1 MSLNIFNNKDSWDII
16 VPKVDYGNWVPK
28 RLIYGTLVIGLVF
41 LVLTFWFILLAIPA
55 VLFFLG
61 ASFFVYTRYQFSSA
75 GGDVQN
81 SVWELVLSNLNWN
94 GKQKVLDI
102 GCGNGALTI
111 KLAKKYP
118 TAHVTGID
126 YWGKRW
132 DYSKSTCEM
141 NAKIE
146 GVMEQVMFK
155 KASASSLPFEDEHFD
170 AVVSNFVFHEVSDV
184 KDKWEVIR
192 EALRVLKK
200 GGKFSFQDEFL
211 VKQIYGNPDDLVATI
226 KSWGISKVEYVKT
239 CDAKFIPRLLRA
251 PLFLGTIAI
260 IAGEK

>member
-1 MSLNIFNNKDSWDII
+1 

-94 GKQKVLDI
+94 GKQKVFDI

-126 YWGKRW
+126 YWGKR
-132 DYSKSTCEM
+132 
-141 NAKIE
+141 
-146 GVMEQVMFK
+146 
-155 KASASSLPFEDEHFD
+155 
-170 AVVSNFVFHEVSDV
+170 
-184 KDKWEVIR
+184 
-192 EALRVLKK
+192 
-200 GGKFSFQDEFL
+200 
-211 VKQIYGNPDDLVATI
+211 
-226 KSWGISKVEYVKT
+226 
-239 CDAKFIPRLLRA
+239 
-251 PLFLGTIAI
+251 
-260 IAGEK
+260 

>member
-1 MSLNIFNNKDSWDII
+1 

-28 RLIYGTLVIGLVF
+28 RFIYGTLVIGSVF
-41 LVLTFWFILLAIPA
+41 LVLAFWFILLAIPA
-55 VLFFLG
+55 VLFFLV
-61 ASFFVYTRYQFSSA
+61 AAFFVYARYQFSSA

-81 SVWELVLSNLNWN
+81 SVWELVLSNLNWDC
-94 GKQKVLDI
+94 KQTALDI

-132 DYSKSTCEM
+132 EYSKNNCEM

-146 GVMEQVMFK
+146 GLMEQVTFK

-170 AVVSNFVFHEVSDV
+170 AVVSNLVFHGVTDV
-184 KDKWEVIR
+184 KDKRELIR

-226 KSWGISKVEYVKT
+226 KSWGISKVECVKT
-239 CDAKFIPRLLRA
+239 RDAKFIPRLLKV